1 MFDEELFIIAVSL
14 LSWKHLFC
22 YIGKQGIL
30 APIFSSVMRAIR
42 LWCINRLFA
51 NVTCPFVQNERPK
64 TEFVV
69 YSAIWPRNSP

>member
-51 NVTCPFVQNERPK
+51 NVIPNFGGFLTPSGAK
-64 TEFVV
+64 
-69 YSAIWPRNSP
+69 SP